1 MELVQEWMLW
11 SKKKAEMAHEKLNI
25 YMNTYNMITMS
36 FSIHKRRKT
45 LILYMV
51 HPRYILKNDNS
62 KKKKEKQKGNIEW
75 LLEYIKQ
82 NK

>member
-36 FSIHKRRKT
+36 FSHSQEKEDSYSIYGPSTIHF
-45 LILYMV
+45 
-51 HPRYILKNDNS
+51 
-62 KKKKEKQKGNIEW
+62 KKW
-75 LLEYIKQ
+75 
-82 NK
+82 